1 MIKVVEFIEKWL
13 PDFYKKWDEWSQ
25 NEYDGSMCV
34 DFADEYWDEA
44 IQNFADKICQKQREN
59 CAHSLVYDEPRG
71 ESQHRILNA
80 EQPKTEQI

>member
-1 MIKVVEFIEKWL
+1 MESATYTGDML
-13 PDFYKKWDEWSQ
+13 TA
-25 NEYDGSMCV
+25 
-34 DFADEYWDEA
+34 DFAENTITFEIEGSFSVKAGKYYIFSQEDL
-44 IQNFADKICQKQREN
+44 QNFADQICKDQREN